1 MAFLDNSGDI
11 ILDAV
16 LTEEGRKLMA
26 QGNFQIVKF
35 ALGDDEINYG
45 LYDTGHPSGSAYY
58 DLEILQTPVLEASTA
73 INANINYGLL
83 SIPNPRLLYMPTIKR
98 NTKTTKAVRPRNK
111 VYYLAYNDGST
122 YDELV
127 TAFGGVDGG
136 GDKQVLLA
144 GQKDGLGIVLE
155 SGLDTEEI
163 AATQANKQNFINSQG
178 LADTAFDVSMDT
190 RFLNTVMG
198 PGPGDQFQN
207 QAGSGEAKIK
217 SSLRPQSPTTRDKM
231 RRHRAKATV
240 RAVANNVVK
249 RTNDTKADTS
259 ISAIKGPRASAC
271 TLNFDTTILNDK
283 MFKRHGKQGET
294 ISGASGTYSYID
306 TMVDITNQTGASEQ
320 IPVRII
326 KKDT

>member
-26 QGNFQIVKF
+26 QGNFQITKF

-58 DLEILQTPVLEASTA
+58 DLEILQTPIMEAHTA

-83 SIPNPRLLYMPTIKR
+83 NIPNPRLLYMPSIKR
-98 NTKTTKAVRPRNK
+98 NTKVPKAVTPRDK
-111 VYYLAYNDGST
+111 VYYLAYNDGTT
-122 YDELV
+122 YDALV
-127 TAFGGVDGG
+127 TAFGGVAGG

-144 GQKDGLGIVLE
+144 GQRDGMSIQLE
-155 SGLDTEEI
+155 TGLDTAEI
-163 AATQANKQNFINSQG
+163 AATLSNKQTFIQSQG
-178 LADTAFDVSMDT
+178 LADTAFEVSVDS
-190 RFLNTVMG
+190 RFINTVMG
-198 PGPGDQFQN
+198 PGPGDQFAN
-207 QAGSGEAKIK
+207 QAGTGEAKIK
-217 SSLRPQSPTTRDKM
+217 TNLRPQAPNTRDKM
-231 RRHRAKATV
+231 QKHHSKASIRAIS
-240 RAVANNVVK
+240 NNVVK

-259 ISAIKGPRASAC
+259 ISAIRGPRASA
-271 TLNFDTTILNDK
+271 TSLNFDTTVLSDE
-283 MFKRHGKQGET
+283 MFKRYGKQGAS

-306 TMVDITNQTGASEQ
+306 TMVKVTNQTGAGDQ

-326 KKDT
+326 KKDA